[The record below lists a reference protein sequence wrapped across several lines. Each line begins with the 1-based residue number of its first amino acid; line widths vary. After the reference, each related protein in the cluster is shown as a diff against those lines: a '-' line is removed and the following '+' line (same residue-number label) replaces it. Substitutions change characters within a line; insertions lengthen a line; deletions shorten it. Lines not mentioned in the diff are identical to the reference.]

1 MYTCNLYNIAQ
12 QLYFNKS
19 KQTSKKIKMKCE
31 QHKQK
36 IQLSEQDLLVTS
48 FRSSLGR
55 IKVKTHGEEFSG
67 SNDAQIKEP

>member
-1 MYTCNLYNIAQ
+1 
-12 QLYFNKS
+12 
-19 KQTSKKIKMKCE
+19 MKCE